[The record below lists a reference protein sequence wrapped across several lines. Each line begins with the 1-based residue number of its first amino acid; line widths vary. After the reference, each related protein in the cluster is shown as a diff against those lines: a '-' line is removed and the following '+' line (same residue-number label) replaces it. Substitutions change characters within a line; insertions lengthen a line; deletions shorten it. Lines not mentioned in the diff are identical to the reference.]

1 MQEFKS
7 QGNWGPFIYS
17 KVRDHAFRQYR
28 ELRKAFAAAFQPEL
42 LDAAAQGAGIKFQNC
57 RGAVGTLDAPVGLFE
72 DLEDAFFLGLS
83 ERTISR
89 SPRDIDFGAR
99 TGLEGIGGRCDR
111 NGRNQFRGYLQL
123 GSPGQNDRAF
133 DYVFQLSDIAR

>member
-1 MQEFKS
+1 MHEFRKS
-7 QGNWGPFIYS
+7 RKMRAVHLIRKCAAALPPNI
-17 KVRDHAFRQYR
+17 A
-28 ELRKAFAAAFQPEL
+28 ELRSAFAAAFHPKL

-99 TGLEGIGGRCDR
+99 TGLEGIGGRC
-111 NGRNQFRGYLQL
+111 
-123 GSPGQNDRAF
+123 
-133 DYVFQLSDIAR
+133 